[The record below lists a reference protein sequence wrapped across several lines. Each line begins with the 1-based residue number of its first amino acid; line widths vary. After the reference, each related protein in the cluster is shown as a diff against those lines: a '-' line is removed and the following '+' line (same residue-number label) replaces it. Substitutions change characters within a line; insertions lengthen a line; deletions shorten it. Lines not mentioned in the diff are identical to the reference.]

1 MILTISIIGSFAVSY
16 SFFDVASCIGF
27 GIIGWILK
35 KYGFPPAPIVLGIVL
50 GKLAEEN
57 FRRAVI
63 MGGYS
68 VFVTRPASLIMLII
82 AVLSFSYPLIQTY
95 RQSKR
100 NKG

>member
-1 MILTISIIGSFAVSY
+1 
-16 SFFDVASCIGF
+16 
-27 GIIGWILK
+27 
-35 KYGFPPAPIVLGIVL
+35 VL

-95 RQSKR
+95 RQSKTD
-100 NKG
+100 KG

>member
-1 MILTISIIGSFAVSY
+1 MTLLILVLILTATVFMYAEG
-16 SFFDVASCIGF
+16 
-27 GIIGWILK
+27 K
-35 KYGFPPAPIVLGIVL
+35 KEAQAKFPTKPAPIVVGIVL

-57 FRRAVI
+57 FRRSVI

-95 RQSKR
+95 RESKR
-100 NKG
+100 NKEQKEENT

>member
-1 MILTISIIGSFAVSY
+1 M
-16 SFFDVASCIGF
+16 
-27 GIIGWILK
+27 
-35 KYGFPPAPIVLGIVL
+35 L

-95 RQSKR
+95 RQSK
-100 NKG
+100 KDKEKKEQAV